1 MVTLRLSP
9 SLAEELE
16 LVLDEPLLVER
27 ALTELCAELCDELCD
42 WAPCPE
48 PWPRLLLDATVS
60 PGSATQLSLT
70 RPSAE

>member
-16 LVLDEPLLVER
+16 LVLDETLLVER
-27 ALTELCAELCDELCD
+27 ALTELCDELCD